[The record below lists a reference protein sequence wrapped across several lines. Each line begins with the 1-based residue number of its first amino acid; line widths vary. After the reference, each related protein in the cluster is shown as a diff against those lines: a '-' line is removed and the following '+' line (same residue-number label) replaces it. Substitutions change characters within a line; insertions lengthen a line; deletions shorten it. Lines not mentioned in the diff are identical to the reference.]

1 MQSSEL
7 AVLFEQH
14 CAKTDFFQRTMAF
27 LTSLSVFLLLSI
39 STPSPPSINA
49 KRTYRYP
56 EEPTTKGREH
66 QNRPS
71 LPTLPPNR
79 PTFPPNRPT
88 LPPNRPTLPP
98 KRPTLPPNFPTLPSK
113 RPSLPTHPPRG
124 PFLPTLPP
132 SHSTLTPRIP

>member
-27 LTSLSVFLLLSI
+27 LSSLSVFLLHSI
-39 STPSPPSINA
+39 STHSPPSINA

-56 EEPTTKGREH
+56 EEPRTKDQEH

-79 PTFPPNRPT
+79 PT
-88 LPPNRPTLPP
+88 LPPN
-98 KRPTLPPNFPTLPSK
+98 RPTLPPNFPTLPSK
-113 RPSLPTHPPRG
+113 RPSLPTHPPSG
-124 PFLPTLPP
+124 PFPPTLPP

>member
-1 MQSSEL
+1 MQSSDL

-27 LTSLSVFLLLSI
+27 LSSLSVFLLLSI
-39 STPSPPSINA
+39 STPSPSSINA

-66 QNRPS
+66 QNCPS

-79 PTFPPNRPT
+79 PTFPPSRPT
-88 LPPNRPTLPP
+88 LIVLLFHQIILTFHPNVLPFHQIFLPYHQSALLYPLIHLVARSYQLCHQVTLP
-98 KRPTLPPNFPTLPSK
+98 
-113 RPSLPTHPPRG
+113 
-124 PFLPTLPP
+124 
-132 SHSTLTPRIP
+132 

>member
-27 LTSLSVFLLLSI
+27 LSSLSVFLLLSI
-39 STPSPPSINA
+39 STHSPPSINA

-56 EEPTTKGREH
+56 EEPRTKDQEH

-79 PTFPPNRPT
+79 PT
-88 LPPNRPTLPP
+88 LPPN
-98 KRPTLPPNFPTLPSK
+98 RPTLPPNFPTLPSK
-113 RPSLPTHPPRG
+113 RPSLPTHPPSG
-124 PFLPTLPP
+124 PFPPTLPP